1 MKDIISTLNL
11 VQRLAC
17 NLEAEKVS
25 AIERDLALEKLR
37 AIYDLLLGTAAVAEQ
52 EPIQDSVI
60 ELIEDLVEEVEEF
73 DENDDEVVEDEPAED
88 EPVTEEP
95 AEKPEESVIEL
106 IEDLVE
112 EVEEFANEDEPEV
125 EEQPEVEPE
134 VEEQPEEEKEEEKV
148 VAEPA
153 TASKTKLAH
162 SAILALYDDDDEE
175 ESAPAVEEEFVEEE
189 IEEEVVVD
197 MAELE
202 AEMESAE
209 EEVAEVVPAEE
220 KADEEIVEEQAE
232 EEVVEEKAEESVT
245 EPVVEPAKVVLGD
258 VLGAEQTTLADRIA
272 ATATVDVA
280 SAVSA
285 SKSLAEMIGL
295 NDKFILLRDLF
306 QNNHDY
312 YEAAIDQLDEFDNI
326 DDAMFFIY
334 DNFQWNPNSE
344 GAKLLVELLS
354 NKLL

>member
-37 AIYDLLLGTAAVAEQ
+37 AIYDLLLGTAVVAEQ

-73 DENDDEVVEDEPAED
+73 DENDDEVVEDEPTEE

-95 AEKPEESVIEL
+95 AEEPEESVIEL

-125 EEQPEVEPE
+125 EEQPE
-134 VEEQPEEEKEEEKV
+134 EEKEEV
-148 VAEPA
+148 VAESA
-153 TASKTKLAH
+153 TAPKTKLAH

-175 ESAPAVEEEFVEEE
+175 ESAPAVEEEVVEKE

-202 AEMESAE
+202 AEMESAK
-209 EEVAEVVPAEE
+209 EEVAEVAPAEE
-220 KADEEIVEEQAE
+220 KAEEEIVEEQAE
-232 EEVVEEKAEESVT
+232 DEVVEEKAEESATEPMIESVT
-245 EPVVEPAKVVLGD
+245 KPVVEPAKVVLGD

-285 SKSLAEMIGL
+285 SKSLGEMIGL

-326 DDAMFFIY
+326 DDAMFFIH